1 MKQLYI
7 ALATL
12 LTSSVAFSQANYTI
26 SPANDVQE
34 AIILNGYV
42 PQEIDF
48 YHDNQSA
55 DSIELQWELIERN
68 APSPAEG
75 WDYSY
80 CDYNSCYLTNATS
93 GTMKKFG
100 PNEHGYLKVTLLA
113 GTEGWGYFQ
122 FKVYQTGD
130 EANADTVSF
139 TFHATLGLSDIE
151 LGQDVN
157 VYPNPLRGESL
168 SINGILPTSTIRVQN
183 ALGQVVKTIRTD
195 KESETLNNLELRN
208 GVYFV
213 RLARNGETYATRKLI
228 VQ

>member
-7 ALATL
+7 SL
-12 LTSSVAFSQANYTI
+12 LTIALGSSAFSQANYTI
-26 SPANDVQE
+26 SPSNDVQE

-55 DSIELQWELIERN
+55 DSIQLHWELLQRN
-68 APSPAEG
+68 APSPSEG

-80 CDYNSCYLTNATS
+80 CDYNSCYLANATS

-122 FKVYQTGD
+122 FRVFQTGD

-151 LGQDVN
+151 LGRDVN
-157 VYPNPLRGESL
+157 VYPNPLSGSTL
-168 SINGILPTSTIRVQN
+168 NVNGILPNSTIHIQN
-183 ALGQVVKTIRTD
+183 ALGQVVES
-195 KESETLNNLELRN
+195 KETNNAVIALNDLDLRN

-213 RLARNGETYATRKLI
+213 RLSRNGEIYATRKLI
-228 VQ
+228 VK